1 MKKDLL
7 SLYLKYDTNFST
19 ISKIALGELIVKI
32 IYFANKAVS
41 LKYISNQLLEIT
53 GGSIPDGI
61 ITEAICGLKG
71 KIDNNK
77 NKYQISPTYVHILDS
92 AKSESVKLHHTIF
105 EKYFSKTSADEE
117 YILNWFQ
124 STTII
129 LFEKYNFE
137 WFHIV
142 TSKKAK
148 TDDFFDLDSILN
160 ISFSNYH
167 FSDEDKSWLNKQY
180 KKFVAESDTDADNIF
195 WQYGLSAFSSR
206 LINASNFANKIN
218 IDSFRNMTFLL
229 DTNVLMILGLEK
241 HKLNHS
247 ISILENCFNAMGVKL
262 EYLYI
267 TQEEYRRAIDAKRN
281 EVYSVFEEYDE
292 NVLFQSDCPFIKT
305 ALARHCRNGED
316 VKRMFEDLNSVP
328 EKFSSIMDITIFDNS
343 SLADVVEKAQKD
355 NQIKTGINSVYYKYK
370 NRNKREPALLHDSG
384 LIGAGK
390 YLRETKGNYTILT
403 NDTILK
409 IYASHNLKRD
419 NISLAIGLDVIIGL
433 LTVGGGN
440 VSHNSTDFAP
450 LFKNIIQS
458 SLMPSKDI
466 FQVEDLAFMLAAHLE
481 INKLSTEKV
490 VEIAKVVNQK
500 LSVGE
505 DSEKIN
511 LYLRREIEGDRLQH
525 RTDIEKLK
533 ETKEVITQQRDN
545 ALNENKTIITNL
557 REIESKK
564 IKRKRKIIRWTSYI
578 CFIMF
583 LFIICLCEF
592 FKFRDSDNLIASE
605 ILTFALF
612 FMGLFPFKN
621 MIRKYYSEND
631 DDIENEVE
639 RRIERL
645 RKKMESK

>member
-1 MKKDLL
+1 M
-7 SLYLKYDTNFST
+7 
-19 ISKIALGELIVKI
+19 
-32 IYFANKAVS
+32 
-41 LKYISNQLLEIT
+41 
-53 GGSIPDGI
+53 
-61 ITEAICGLKG
+61 
-71 KIDNNK
+71 
-77 NKYQISPTYVHILDS
+77 
-92 AKSESVKLHHTIF
+92 
-105 EKYFSKTSADEE
+105 
-117 YILNWFQ
+117 
-124 STTII
+124 
-129 LFEKYNFE
+129 
-137 WFHIV
+137 
-142 TSKKAK
+142 
-148 TDDFFDLDSILN
+148 N
-160 ISFSNYH
+160 ISFNNYH
-167 FSDEDKSWLNKQY
+167 FSDEDKSWLIKQY
-180 KKFVAESDTDADNIF
+180 KKFVTESDIDADNIF

-218 IDSFRNMTFLL
+218 IDSFKNMTFLL

-247 ISILENCFNAMGVKL
+247 ISILENCFNTMGVRL

-292 NVLFQSDCPFIKT
+292 SVLFQSDCPFIKT

-343 SLADVVEKAQKD
+343 NIADVVEKAQND
-355 NQIKTGINSVYYKYK
+355 NQIKTGINNVYYKYK

-440 VSHNSTDFAP
+440 VSHNSADFAP
-450 LFKNIIQS
+450 LFKNIIRS

-490 VEIAKVVNQK
+490 VEIAKIVNQK

-505 DSEKIN
+505 DPEKIN
-511 LYLRREIEGDRLQH
+511 LYLRREIEGDRLQQ

-533 ETKEVITQQRDN
+533 ESKEVIAQQRDS
-545 ALNENKTIITNL
+545 ALNENKTIISNL
-557 REIESKK
+557 REIENKK
-564 IKRKRKIIRWTSYI
+564 IRRRRKFIRWTSYI
-578 CFIMF
+578 CFIF
-583 LFIICLCEF
+583 FFFIICLCEF
-592 FKFRDSDNLIASE
+592 FKYRNSDNLIASE
-605 ILTFALF
+605 LLTFALF
-612 FMGLFPFKN
+612 VMGFFPFKN
-621 MIRKYYSEND
+621 MIRKYNLEND

-639 RRIERL
+639 HRIERL
-645 RKKMESK
+645 RKKMENK